1 MARRGT
7 LATMSQQGSSRRSTA
22 SLVWVPLRLS
32 GFVTTQMVSVSP
44 LYLLGFTEEQ
54 IIKLA
59 LGHDVFS
66 TSLISEAHMLP
77 QGRGWKPSWQTW
89 LITRASVPKERCVY
103 FSGTC
108 GTVPEA
114 LLNQPGAVWLP
125 RWMLRPQSQGHNCP
139 LDGSGFHFPP
149 LETSHSE
156 WVLIEHLPGPGWGG
170 GAL

>member
-1 MARRGT
+1 M
-7 LATMSQQGSSRRSTA
+7 
-22 SLVWVPLRLS
+22 
-32 GFVTTQMVSVSP
+32 TTQMVSVSP
-44 LYLLGFTEEQ
+44 LYLLGFTEEH
-54 IIKLA
+54 INKLA

-139 LDGSGFHFPP
+139 LDGSGFHFPTP
-149 LETSHSE
+149 ETSHSE
-156 WVLIEHLPGPGWGG
+156 WVLIEHLPGPGLGGG